1 MTRTRTILTIAAAA
15 GLCAALLGLV
25 DQPARARPPADSE
38 VSCVNWCFD
47 HNKTDHS
54 RSICLNG
61 CECHYHGNLC
71 ASTGRT
77 EADSRAT
84 PPNLVGQE
92 LPELTPVAPNDA
104 ATTPK
109 RRPARTPN

>member
-1 MTRTRTILTIAAAA
+1 MRARTILTITVAA
-15 GLCAALLGLV
+15 GLAAALIGLAG
-25 DQPARARPPADSE
+25 QPARARPPTESE
-38 VSCVNWCFD
+38 VGCVNWCFD

-54 RSICLNG
+54 RSLCLNG
-61 CECHYHGNLC
+61 CECYYRGNLC
-71 ASTGRT
+71 PATGRT

-84 PPNLVGQE
+84 PPNLVEQGTT
-92 LPELTPVAPNDA
+92 ELTPVSPKDA